1 MDDWISAAAHFRVR
15 LRESRV
21 AILVGLSGLRSAW
34 RETVFLL
41 SESVRCN
48 ERWESSTCRAGDRFD
63 AKDDCQEE
71 SVIGRLMVLTS

>member
-1 MDDWISAAAHFRVR
+1 LGDWISAAARFRVR

-41 SESVRCN
+41 SEPVRCN
-48 ERWESSTCRAGDRFD
+48 ERWESGTCRVVERFD
-63 AKDDCQEE
+63 AKDACQEE